1 MRIILVTFCSL
12 IACLIIFWTVKFW
25 GRSLSFV
32 PYSHPLFTF
41 VKLNNEPIVF
51 LKPTPEGLAS
61 AIDSSENLY
70 LDIASTIDQKVV
82 IPLKD
87 WTKNRK
93 PLRYSQYTDVASDVV
108 LLVDVKDKL
117 AGRKLIFNLFENAQ
131 AGHAIFFDELKKMGW
146 EKGENIIVTS
156 PYEAMAKALKD
167 IAPTLLYGSTQ
178 PEILRL
184 VAMKSMHLIEA
195 VSFRAD
201 IVIHPLQIKKQ
212 SFYDKD
218 LLTELSRRHKRI
230 IIGPL
235 NAVDVSA
242 ARQLNPM
249 GIIITP

>member
-1 MRIILVTFCSL
+1 MRLFFSVFVSL
-12 IACLIIFWTVKFW
+12 FVSAVFFFTIKFW
-25 GRSLSFV
+25 GLSQRYIDYNHPF
-32 PYSHPLFTF
+32 YSKIQT
-41 VKLNNEPIVF
+41 PIIF
-51 LKPTPEGLAS
+51 QKSNSKTLMANIQS
-61 AIDSSENLY
+61 DQNLY

-156 PYEAMAKALKD
+156 PFEAMAKALKD
-167 IAPTLLYGSTQ
+167 IAPALLFGSTQ

-184 VAMKSMHLIEA
+184 VAMNSMHLIEA

-201 IVIHPLQIKKQ
+201 IVIHPLQIKNQ

-218 LLTELSRRHKRI
+218 LLAELSRRHKHI

-235 NAVDVSA
+235 NAADIPA